1 MATDPHRVIA
11 GLLNEG
17 ASLQL
22 GTVDLCFLIAL
33 HTRADEGS
41 LTGYEE
47 EDMLDVFEQ
56 VCEVVEPGIENPRK
70 RATHAI
76 HRLRVQRLLTRVDAG
91 GVLHEGEY
99 AMTGLAS
106 AIVQF
111 YLHEEALTRESL
123 TLLTKTLLA
132 NIADV
137 KASARSASSDE
148 DWRANVVAPLRITVG
163 DLVGGIERRQ
173 RGLDTQQQEVQ
184 HKISE
189 LLQADWFESL
199 QRCQTLLDDTTATLS
214 ELNEVLLH
222 DTTQMIDLLQD
233 VEQLAIAAGRAEAEE
248 ATHRVIE
255 HVDRVA
261 AWGRSRQVAWS
272 EYYQQA
278 HRFLRDVVRLD
289 PTRALSERLRN
300 QIAQW
305 SRRRFALVV
314 SAAGPLR
321 IMRSL
326 EARPERPAVVQP
338 ARDRELALEEID
350 FDVEPAEIE
359 ERVRAARAAGATT
372 LAEVLRS
379 VLSDMSPARQF
390 VMVGRVAQQVAPD
403 ATSERER
410 AWREV
415 PGGIE
420 VEDWG
425 LKHE

>member
-1 MATDPHRVIA
+1 
-11 GLLNEG
+11 
-17 ASLQL
+17 
-22 GTVDLCFLIAL
+22 
-33 HTRADEGS
+33 
-41 LTGYEE
+41 
-47 EDMLDVFEQ
+47 
-56 VCEVVEPGIENPRK
+56 
-70 RATHAI
+70 
-76 HRLRVQRLLTRVDAG
+76 
-91 GVLHEGEY
+91 
-99 AMTGLAS
+99 
-106 AIVQF
+106 
-111 YLHEEALTRESL
+111 
-123 TLLTKTLLA
+123 
-132 NIADV
+132 
-137 KASARSASSDE
+137 
-148 DWRANVVAPLRITVG
+148 VAPLRITVG

-173 RGLDTQQQEVQ
+173 RGLDTQQMEVQ
-184 HKISE
+184 RKISE

-300 QIAQW
+300 QVAQW

-321 IMRSL
+321 TMRSL

-350 FDVEPAEIE
+350 FDVEPAELE

-379 VLSDMSPARQF
+379 VLSEMGHARQF